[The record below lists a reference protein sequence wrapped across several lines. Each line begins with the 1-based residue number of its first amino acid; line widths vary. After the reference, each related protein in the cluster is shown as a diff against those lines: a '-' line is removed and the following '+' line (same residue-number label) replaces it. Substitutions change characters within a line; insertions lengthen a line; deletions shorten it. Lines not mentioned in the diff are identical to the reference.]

1 MRRSYNAL
9 HSSSSLLALLL
20 VMLASACAGSRDET
34 VGGVTVPVPSAMK
47 RGAEKP
53 VEVSIFGFGA
63 GQASFHGSMK
73 SADVVEFYKKE
84 LPARGWQESMNL
96 RSGGAVLAYSKE
108 GKTLLIGISNQKDET
123 VLSLTVGG
131 VGK

>member
-1 MRRSYNAL
+1 MRRAL
-9 HSSSSLLALLL
+9 YSLHFDSPLLALLL
-20 VMLASACAGSRDET
+20 LLLASTCAGSREEI
-34 VGGVTVPVPSAMK
+34 VGGATLPVPSAMK
-47 RGAEKP
+47 KAAEKP

-63 GQASFHGSMK
+63 GQASFHGSMD
-73 SADVVEFYKKE
+73 SAKLIEFYKKE

-96 RSGGAVLAYSKE
+96 RSGGAMLAYSKE
-108 GKTLLIGISNQKDET
+108 GKTLLIGISKQNEET

>member
-1 MRRSYNAL
+1 MRRLYNVL
-9 HSSSSLLALLL
+9 HTSPSLLALLL
-20 VMLASACAGSRDET
+20 FILASACAGSRDET

-96 RSGGAVLAYSKE
+96 RSGGAVLAYSKQ

-123 VLSLTVGG
+123 VLSLSVGG

>member
-9 HSSSSLLALLL
+9 HSRSSLLALLL
-20 VMLASACAGSRDET
+20 FMLASACAGSRDET

-47 RGAEKP
+47 KGAEKP